1 MSKVNPQGYKYGLA
15 PENVNPFW
23 DYENGGNPAS
33 VDITATASVDD
44 TVGTPDVTVTKQ
56 TKEDV
61 TNFDFA
67 FTGIKGEKGEDGAQG
82 PKGDPGPAGEQ
93 GPQGPAGEQGPKGDP
108 GPAGEQGPEGERGPQ
123 GPAGEQGPKGDPGP
137 AGERGP
143 KGDTGATGPQGPKG
157 DPGKDGT
164 PGANGENGVSP
175 IVVSTGSTAS
185 GESAGTITG
194 ADGAVITVYNG
205 AKGEKGDPGAA
216 GGGAA
221 ECVTDVSSTAEED
234 EFNSILSIN
243 ATKKTETGETTSTTK
258 IYGPALYIENANS
271 LGLKSAFR
279 DSSGNTVSRSP
290 MGRLSFITDWF
301 HPPKSVEIDIPE
313 TDFASVKCLYVQF
326 RTNFVNWSP
335 NGVPAERLCVVDITP
350 LLYMPDDTSA
360 IFPMFSIA
368 FSTNVLV
375 RASKKGYHVTADIYA
390 QIPYITGTITGDE
403 PQILYPS
410 IKYAK

>member
-1 MSKVNPQGYKYGLA
+1 MSKVNPQGYKYGLD

-23 DYENGGNPAS
+23 DYENGGTPAS

-93 GPQGPAGEQGPKGDP
+93 GP
-108 GPAGEQGPEGERGPQ
+108 EGERGPQ
-123 GPAGEQGPKGDPGP
+123 GPAGEPGPKGDPGP
-137 AGERGP
+137 AGEPGP

-164 PGANGENGVSP
+164 PGANGVSP

-216 GGGAA
+216 GGGSADG
-221 ECVTDVSSTAEED
+221 VTDVSSVADYVSQSLTI
-234 EFNSILSIN
+234 S

-258 IYGPALYIENANS
+258 ITAPRFYYGSTYS
-271 LGLKSAFR
+271 LGVRASFT
-279 DSSGNTVSRSP
+279 DSSGNTE
-290 MGRLSFITDWF
+290 RLGNRVGLTETFKEDGNVIM
-301 HPPKSVEIDIPE
+301 PE
-313 TDFASVKCLYVQF
+313 T
-326 RTNFVNWSP
+326 
-335 NGVPAERLCVVDITP
+335 GVSSIKSLWVSFKVDNSSMVYIVDITP
-350 LLYMPDDTSA
+350 VLYAPKGVKYK
-360 IFPMFSIA
+360 FPSFSVGFSTYVFVTAEYVVGNTQDYVEFEARGQYMSILGESGSYTPTLTDFSIQ
-368 FSTNVLV
+368 
-375 RASKKGYHVTADIYA
+375 YA
-390 QIPYITGTITGDE
+390 T
-403 PQILYPS
+403 
-410 IKYAK
+410 

>member
-1 MSKVNPQGYKYGLA
+1 MSKVNPQGYKYGLD

-23 DYENGGNPAS
+23 DYENGGTPAS

-67 FTGIKGEKGEDGAQG
+67 FTGIKGEKGEDGA
-82 PKGDPGPAGEQ
+82 P
-93 GPQGPAGEQGPKGDP
+93 GPKGDP

-137 AGERGP
+137 AGEPGP

-164 PGANGENGVSP
+164 PGANGVSP

-216 GGGAA
+216 GGGSADG
-221 ECVTDVSSTAEED
+221 VTDVSSVADYGSQSLTI
-234 EFNSILSIN
+234 S

-258 IYGPALYIENANS
+258 ITAPRFYYGGTYS
-271 LGLKSAFR
+271 LGVRASFT
-279 DSSGNTVSRSP
+279 DSSGNTERLGNRVELTETSREDGNVI
-290 MGRLSFITDWF
+290 M
-301 HPPKSVEIDIPE
+301 PE
-313 TDFASVKCLYVQF
+313 T
-326 RTNFVNWSP
+326 
-335 NGVPAERLCVVDITP
+335 GVSSIKSLWVSFKVDNNSSTVYIVDITP
-350 LLYMPDDTSA
+350 VLYAPKGVKYK
-360 IFPMFSIA
+360 FPSFSVGFSTYVFLTAEYVVGNTQDYVEFEALGQYMSILGESGSHIPTLTDFSIQ
-368 FSTNVLV
+368 
-375 RASKKGYHVTADIYA
+375 YA
-390 QIPYITGTITGDE
+390 T
-403 PQILYPS
+403 
-410 IKYAK
+410 

>member
-23 DYENGGNPAS
+23 DYENGGTPAS

-67 FTGIKGEKGEDGAQG
+67 FTGIKGEKGEDGAPG
-82 PKGDPGPAGEQ
+82 PKGDPGETGAR
-93 GPQGPAGEQGPKGDP
+93 GPK
-108 GPAGEQGPEGERGPQ
+108 GERGPQ

-137 AGERGP
+137 AGEPGP

-157 DPGKDGT
+157 DPGKDGA

-175 IVVSTGSTAS
+175 VVVSTGSTAS

-216 GGGAA
+216 GGGSA
-221 ECVTDVSSTAEED
+221 EGVTDVSSVVDYSSQSLTI
-234 EFNSILSIN
+234 S

-258 IYGPALYIENANS
+258 ITAPRFSYDGGYGLRVMAS
-271 LGLKSAFR
+271 FT
-279 DSSGNTVSRSP
+279 DSSGNTESLGNMLELTDIFGEVNVGDVMMPKTGVSSIKS
-290 MGRLSFITDWF
+290 LWVSFKVDNSSTVYI
-301 HPPKSVEIDIPE
+301 
-313 TDFASVKCLYVQF
+313 A
-326 RTNFVNWSP
+326 
-335 NGVPAERLCVVDITP
+335 DITP
-350 LLYMPDDTSA
+350 VLYAPKGVKYK
-360 IFPMFSIA
+360 FPSFSVG
-368 FSTNVLV
+368 FSTYVF
-375 RASKKGYHVTADIYA
+375 VTAEYVVMD
-390 QIPYITGTITGDE
+390 TGDCVE
-403 PQILYPS
+403 VNVQRQYLNIAGESSGSHKPNLTGFDIR
-410 IKYAK
+410 YAT

>member
-67 FTGIKGEKGEDGAQG
+67 FTGIKGEKGEDGA
-82 PKGDPGPAGEQ
+82 P
-93 GPQGPAGEQGPKGDP
+93 GPKGDP

-137 AGERGP
+137 AGEQGP

-175 IVVSTGSTAS
+175 VVVSTGSTAS

-221 ECVTDVSSTAEED
+221 EGVTDVSSTVESD

-243 ATKKTETGETTSTTK
+243 ATKKTETGETTSKTK
-258 IYGPALYIENANS
+258 IYATTFYIKDMDAI
-271 LGLKSAFR
+271 GLQSAFT
-279 DSSGNTVSRSP
+279 DSSGKTVSGSP
-290 MGRLSFITDWF
+290 TGTLGTKIDKGIEQTRTL
-301 HPPKSVEIDIPE
+301 EIPAA
-313 TDFASVKCLYVQF
+313 DFDSVKRVFVTLKTSIYGIDSSSGDQIQEAADCL
-326 RTNFVNWSP
+326 
-335 NGVPAERLCVVDITP
+335 VDITDI
-350 LLYMPDDTSA
+350 LYAMGTTYS
-360 IFPMFSIA
+360 FPILTVKFSSWLMLKAEASRDNDSGIA
-368 FSTNVLV
+368 HITCSVVKF
-375 RASKKGYHVTADIYA
+375 Y
-390 QIPYITGTITGDE
+390 PYISGTIEGVE
-403 PQILYPS
+403 PDAIIRS
-410 IKYAK
+410 IRYTK

>member
-67 FTGIKGEKGEDGAQG
+67 FTGIKGEKGEEGAQG
-82 PKGDPGPAGEQ
+82 PKGDPGETGAQGPKGER
-93 GPQGPAGEQGPKGDP
+93 GPQGPTGEQGPKGDP
-108 GPAGEQGPEGERGPQ
+108 GPAGEQGP
-123 GPAGEQGPKGDPGP
+123 KGDP
-137 AGERGP
+137 
-143 KGDTGATGPQGPKG
+143 GATGPQGPKG

-221 ECVTDVSSTAEED
+221 EGVTDVSSVVNYGLTI
-234 EFNSILSIN
+234 S

-258 IYGPALYIENANS
+258 ITAPRFYYGSTYS
-271 LGLKSAFR
+271 LGVRASFT
-279 DSSGNTVSRSP
+279 DSSGNTESLGNRV
-290 MGRLSFITDWF
+290 GLTDEF
-301 HPPKSVEIDIPE
+301 GEVNAGDVMMPE
-313 TDFASVKCLYVQF
+313 TGASSIKSLWVSFK
-326 RTNFVNWSP
+326 VNNSST
-335 NGVPAERLCVVDITP
+335 VYIADITP
-350 LLYMPDDTSA
+350 VLYAPKGVKYK
-360 IFPMFSIA
+360 FPSFSVGFSTYVFVTAKYVVGNTGDYVEVKAQRQYMDIVGESSSPSKPTLTDFSIQ
-368 FSTNVLV
+368 
-375 RASKKGYHVTADIYA
+375 YA
-390 QIPYITGTITGDE
+390 T
-403 PQILYPS
+403 
-410 IKYAK
+410 

>member
-23 DYENGGNPAS
+23 DYENGGTPAS

-56 TKEDV
+56 TREDV

-67 FTGIKGEKGEDGAQG
+67 FTGIKGEKGEDGA
-82 PKGDPGPAGEQ
+82 
-93 GPQGPAGEQGPKGDP
+93 QGPKGDP

-137 AGERGP
+137 AGEPGP

-157 DPGKDGT
+157 DPGT

-175 IVVSTGSTAS
+175 VVVSTGSTAS

-205 AKGEKGDPGAA
+205 AKGEKGDPGSA
-216 GGGAA
+216 GGGSA
-221 ECVTDVSSTAEED
+221 EGVTDVSSTVEKV
-234 EFNSILSIN
+234 NNTILTIN

-258 IYGPALYIENANS
+258 IQAPQFYPGYNYEFGILS
-271 LGLKSAFR
+271 SFT
-279 DSSGNTVSRSP
+279 DSSGNTEEEKSRVDLEDSSIYGAHGDL
-290 MGRLSFITDWF
+290 M
-301 HPPKSVEIDIPE
+301 IPE
-313 TDFASVKCLYVQF
+313 S
-326 RTNFVNWSP
+326 
-335 NGVPAERLCVVDITP
+335 GVSSIKNAWVSFDVDSSSRHVIVDITP
-350 LLYMPDDTSA
+350 VLYETKGVKYQ
-360 IFPMFSIA
+360 FPAVCIGFCTYLYVTAKYVVVDNSTQDYVEAAVRAQYPYFYPGGYGSKPSISDFSI
-368 FSTNVLV
+368 
-375 RASKKGYHVTADIYA
+375 RYA
-390 QIPYITGTITGDE
+390 Q
-403 PQILYPS
+403 
-410 IKYAK
+410 

>member
-23 DYENGGNPAS
+23 DYENGGDPAS

-93 GPQGPAGEQGPKGDP
+93 GP
-108 GPAGEQGPEGERGPQ
+108 EGERGPQ

-137 AGERGP
+137 AGEPGP
-143 KGDTGATGPQGPKG
+143 KGDTGATGPRGPKG
-157 DPGKDGT
+157 DPGKDGA

-175 IVVSTGSTAS
+175 VVVSTGSTAS

-221 ECVTDVSSTAEED
+221 ECVTDVSSEAKSD
-234 EFNSILSIN
+234 EFNNVLSID

-258 IYGPALYIENANS
+258 IYAPSFNIAGNDAI
-271 LGLKSAFR
+271 GMDSAFT
-279 DSSGNTVSRSP
+279 DSSGKTVSAANRSKL
-290 MGRLSFITDWF
+290 G
-301 HPPKSVEIDIPE
+301 SVAYSVTQVSISIPS
-313 TDFASVKCLYVQF
+313 DDSVKCL
-326 RTNFVNWSP
+326 FVTF
-335 NGVPAERLCVVDITP
+335 LCNMFSYHPFGKSLSRYCIIDITAALHAP
-350 LLYMPDDTSA
+350 AVAGGYVFPALSVKFATS
-360 IFPMFSIA
+360 IYVKVERSG
-368 FSTNVLV
+368 STFIV
-375 RASKKGYHVTADIYA
+375 SIYA
-390 QIPYITGTITGDE
+390 QYPGISNTIEGV
-403 PQILYPS
+403 QPS
-410 IKYAK
+410 ITDVNIQYTT

>member
-23 DYENGGNPAS
+23 DYEHGGTPAS

-67 FTGIKGEKGEDGAQG
+67 FTGIKGEKGEEGAQG
-82 PKGDPGPAGEQ
+82 PKGDPGETGAQGPKGER
-93 GPQGPAGEQGPKGDP
+93 GPQGPTGEQGPKGDP
-108 GPAGEQGPEGERGPQ
+108 GPAGEQGP
-123 GPAGEQGPKGDPGP
+123 KGDP
-137 AGERGP
+137 
-143 KGDTGATGPQGPKG
+143 GATGPQGPKG

-221 ECVTDVSSTAEED
+221 EGVTDVSSTAESD
-234 EFNSILSIN
+234 EFNNVLSIN

-258 IYGPALYIENANS
+258 IYAPALYIENAHS
-271 LGLKSAFR
+271 LGLDSVFR
-279 DSSGNTVSRSP
+279 DSSGKTISGSP

-301 HPPKSVEIDIPE
+301 HPPKSIEIDIPE

-326 RTNFVNWSP
+326 TTNFVNWSP
-335 NGVPAERLCVVDITP
+335 NGIESQNLCVVDITP
-350 LLYMPDDTSA
+350 LLYIPNDTNA
-360 IFPMFSIA
+360 VFPMFSIA

-375 RASKKGYHVTADIYA
+375 RARKKGYHVRADIYT
-390 QIPYITGTITGDE
+390 QIPYITDTIKGVE

>member
-23 DYENGGNPAS
+23 DYENGGTPAS

-93 GPQGPAGEQGPKGDP
+93 GPEGERGPQGPVGEQGPKGDP
-108 GPAGEQGPEGERGPQ
+108 GPAGEP
-123 GPAGEQGPKGDPGP
+123 
-137 AGERGP
+137 GP

-164 PGANGENGVSP
+164 PGANGVSP
-175 IVVSTGSTAS
+175 VVVSTGSTAS

-205 AKGEKGDPGAA
+205 AKGEKGDPGSA
-216 GGGAA
+216 GGGSA
-221 ECVTDVSSTAEED
+221 EGVTDVSSVAEQD
-234 EFNSILSIN
+234 EFNSVLSIN

-258 IYGPALYIENANS
+258 IYAPALYIKNENS
-271 LGLKSAFR
+271 LGLHSVFR
-279 DSSGNTVSRSP
+279 DSSGKTISESP
-290 MGRLSFITDWF
+290 MGTLSFTTNWW
-301 HPPKSVEIDIPE
+301 HARKSAAIDIPE
-313 TDFASVKCLYVQF
+313 TVFASVKCLYVQF
-326 RTNFVNWSP
+326 TTNFVAESP
-335 NGVPAERLCVVDITP
+335 NATPAENLCVVDLTP
-350 LLYMPDDTSA
+350 LLYMPDNTHA
-360 IFPMFSIA
+360 VFPVFSTA

-375 RASKKGYHVTADIYA
+375 RARKKGYHVSADIYT
-390 QIPYITGTITGDE
+390 QIPFITGTITGDE
-403 PQILYPS
+403 PQILFPS

>member
-23 DYENGGNPAS
+23 DYENGGTPAS

-82 PKGDPGPAGEQ
+82 PKGE
-93 GPQGPAGEQGPKGDP
+93 P

-137 AGERGP
+137 AGEPGP

-157 DPGKDGT
+157 DPGT
-164 PGANGENGVSP
+164 PGANGVSP
-175 IVVSTGSTAS
+175 VVVSTGSTAS

-216 GGGAA
+216 GGGSA
-221 ECVTDVSSTAEED
+221 EGVTDVSSTAEED
-234 EFNSILSIN
+234 EFNTTLTIN

-258 IYGPALYIENANS
+258 IYAPAFY
-271 LGLKSAFR
+271 LKDEDAIGIQSAFT
-279 DSSGNTVSRSP
+279 DSSGKTVSESP
-290 MGRLSFITDWF
+290 TGTLGLTEDTLSHTTLVIPQTD
-301 HPPKSVEIDIPE
+301 V
-313 TDFASVKCLYVQF
+313 ASIKCL
-326 RTNFVNWSP
+326 FVTFMAIFVTTP
-335 NGVPAERLCVVDITP
+335 GGNGHNYTRSCIVDITP
-350 LLYMPDDTSA
+350 ILYAPFTLDGYY
-360 IFPMFSIA
+360 FPMFTTK
-368 FSTNVLV
+368 FSTHLYV
-375 RASKKGYHVTADIYA
+375 RAWFSESNRTVYLDIFSTYPR
-390 QIPYITGTITGDE
+390 ISGTITGIS
-403 PQILYPS
+403 PNISNVS
-410 IKYAK
+410 IRYAT